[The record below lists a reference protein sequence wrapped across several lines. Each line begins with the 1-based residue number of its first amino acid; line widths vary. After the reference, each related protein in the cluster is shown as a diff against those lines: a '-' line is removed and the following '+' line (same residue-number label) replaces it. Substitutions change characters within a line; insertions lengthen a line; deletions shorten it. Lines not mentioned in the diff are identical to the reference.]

1 MKNSI
6 LIIGASGQL
15 GRFFI
20 DKLSKNNRVLA
31 TDISGESSLN
41 CDFEYLDVLNIENL
55 RSIVKNYKIN
65 RIYNLA
71 AILSAKG
78 EDDLFKTWNLN
89 TEAFLNVSKVA
100 IEFNVE
106 RIFWPSSIAV
116 FGHNS
121 NLDFVENDVPMLP
134 SSIYGV
140 SKLASE
146 KLMYYLNTK
155 KLLDIRSLRYPGI
168 ASASKPGGG
177 TTDYIV
183 EMLYSALSNKKYTC
197 FLNKNNNLPMIHID
211 DSIDAAIEL
220 MEADKKMISI
230 NYPYNINGFS
240 MNPGTWNNI
249 INDLGYDLKT
259 DYKPDFRD
267 LIANSWPKDVNDS
280 LFRNDFNWSPK
291 FNSVETA
298 QNIMASIQPQRQ

>member
-100 IEFNVE
+100 IEFNV
-106 RIFWPSSIAV
+106 
-116 FGHNS
+116 
-121 NLDFVENDVPMLP
+121 
-134 SSIYGV
+134 
-140 SKLASE
+140 
-146 KLMYYLNTK
+146 
-155 KLLDIRSLRYPGI
+155 
-168 ASASKPGGG
+168 
-177 TTDYIV
+177 
-183 EMLYSALSNKKYTC
+183 
-197 FLNKNNNLPMIHID
+197 
-211 DSIDAAIEL
+211 
-220 MEADKKMISI
+220 
-230 NYPYNINGFS
+230 
-240 MNPGTWNNI
+240 
-249 INDLGYDLKT
+249 
-259 DYKPDFRD
+259 
-267 LIANSWPKDVNDS
+267 
-280 LFRNDFNWSPK
+280 
-291 FNSVETA
+291 
-298 QNIMASIQPQRQ
+298 